1 MRFWLL
7 TVFIVVVISGFAQVK
22 RDTLVVWSDTHKL
35 QESDFK
41 GKTPKSTE
49 WAANTSYILYVEGI
63 VGKSKLPVYI
73 IEARFNR
80 YLSWIKV
87 KTNPVLT
94 HEQLHFDI
102 AELFA
107 RKMRKKYHDLQV
119 KQERNIK
126 KYNSSFVTL
135 NEECYQMQ
143 RDYDRETKH
152 GTKTVVQE
160 QWQVAIQNKLKALHQ
175 YAL

>member
-1 MRFWLL
+1 MRFC
-7 TVFIVVVISGFAQVK
+7 FAFACVILSINGFAK
-22 RDTLVVWSDTHKL
+22 GKCDSLVIWSDTHKL

-41 GKTPKSTE
+41 GKVPKNTK
-49 WAANTSYILYVEGI
+49 WAANTSYILYVEGS

-80 YLSWIKV
+80 YLSWLKV
-87 KTNPVLT
+87 NTNSVLI

-107 RKMRKKYHDLQV
+107 RKMRKKYHELQV

-152 GTKTVVQE
+152 GVNATFQK
-160 QWQVAIQNKLKALHQ
+160 QWQVAIQNKLKALQ
-175 YAL
+175 EYSL